1 LTHTE
6 TGWRE
11 SLAADP
17 LGIAGRRPEPTPSP
31 TGSRSDLIR
40 LAAVVAALVA
50 LGFAGGYGE
59 TVLIIL
65 FLIGCIVAHEFGHF
79 IAAKT
84 GNVKVT
90 EFFVGFGPRL
100 WSVRRGET
108 EYGVKPIPLGGY
120 CRIVGMNNL
129 EEVDPADEART
140 YRHAPL
146 WRRLL
151 IDVAG
156 SSAHFIIALLL
167 LFAMFFWTGD
177 NGHYVTDIPATNPI
191 SQILQFQGVGSPA
204 AEAGFKVG
212 DRIDAVDGHRL
223 ATWDQLSRYIQSHP
237 GQRLDVTVDRDGRLV
252 QLYPTPVAAD
262 TVHPVG
268 NVQLPSGKVGVLGIG
283 ISPTVHSG
291 LGSSISDAAGAFAQ
305 TVTSTFGALGHL
317 VSFHGISSY
326 VHMVSN
332 QKAASQSSTRL
343 ITVIGLPSVL
353 HQAAQSGFPNVLWI
367 VALVNI
373 SIGIFN
379 LLPLF
384 PLDGGRVAVALY
396 EGLRSI
402 RRPYR
407 VDMAKLLPVMY
418 VGLAIILF
426 FAIGSMFIDLRNV
439 TT

>member
-1 LTHTE
+1 LTHTD

-17 LGIAGRRPEPTPSP
+17 LGIAGRRPELTPSP
-31 TGSRSDLIR
+31 AAPRSDLVR
-40 LAAVVAALVA
+40 LVVIIAALVA

-65 FLIGCIVAHEFGHF
+65 FLFGCIGAHEFGHF

-108 EYGVKPIPLGGY
+108 EYGVKAIPLGGY

-140 YRHAPL
+140 YRRAPL

-156 SSAHFIIALLL
+156 SSAHFVIALLL

-177 NGHYVTDIPATNPI
+177 NGHYITNIPATNPV
-191 SQILQFQGVGSPA
+191 SQILQFQGSGSPA
-204 AEAGFKVG
+204 AQAGFKVG
-212 DRIDAVDGHRL
+212 DRIEAVDGHRL
-223 ATWDQLSRYIQSHP
+223 TTWNRLSKYIQ
-237 GQRLDVTVDRDGRLV
+237 T
-252 QLYPTPVAAD
+252 
-262 TVHPVG
+262 
-268 NVQLPSGKVGVLGIG
+268 GKVGLLGIG
-283 ISPTVHSG
+283 ISATVHSG
-291 LGSSISDAAGAFAQ
+291 FGASVTDAAGAFGQ
-305 TVTSTFGALGHL
+305 TVTNTFSALGRL

-326 VHMVSN
+326 VHMVTD
-332 QKAASQSSTRL
+332 QKAASQSTSRL

-373 SIGIFN
+373 SIGIFI

-384 PLDGGRVAVALY
+384 PLDGGRVVVALY
-396 EGLRSI
+396 EGLRSL

-418 VGLAIILF
+418 IGLAIILF